1 MDRRRISVE
10 DVEPEEVENIARL
23 MSIFPN
29 EKSAASLIN
38 RKRGARCSFIK
49 RDVTTSR
56 IRKTDQ
62 LTATSGG

>member
-38 RKRGARCSFIK
+38 R
-49 RDVTTSR
+49 SR
-56 IRKTDQ
+56 A
-62 LTATSGG
+62 LVAPLLSGMRRLHGFENRIS